1 MAPNRQPLAPRDG
14 ATDAS
19 VIRHPSSVFSDAEG
33 ELFTLLV
40 PGGVSERRLDQ
51 WLAAQLPELTR
62 SRIQA
67 LAKQGYLTD
76 GEGRALTK
84 LSAAPQPGTT
94 LLLTLPPAEPTDLLP
109 EDIPLSILYE
119 DDHLL
124 ALDKPAGLV
133 VHPACGHSHGTLV
146 NALLF
151 HCPDLQ
157 GIGGEKR
164 PGIVHRLDMDTSGVM
179 VVAKTERAHRALVEA
194 FAEHRLTKRY
204 LAITHGA
211 PTPPQGTLDTLLG
224 RSPTNRQKMAILRE
238 GGRRAITHWQL
249 LCPLPGG
256 LYALQCLIDTGRT
269 HQIRV
274 HLASLGTPIA
284 GDALY
289 GKPGLDRRLPTPPAR
304 QLLHA
309 RELSLTHPITG
320 EPLRFLAPLP
330 ADFLAAGLTADPA
343 ER

>member
-67 LAKQGYLTD
+67 LAKQGCLTD

-204 LAITHGA
+204 LAITH
-211 PTPPQGTLDTLLG
+211 
-224 RSPTNRQKMAILRE
+224 
-238 GGRRAITHWQL
+238 WQL
-249 LCPLPGG
+249 LCPLPNG

-309 RELSLTHPITG
+309 RELSLAHPITG

-330 ADFLAAGLTADPA
+330 ADFLDAGLTADPA